1 MTRFWQVDLKTPV
14 EVGSRAILTLVEG
27 VESQLVMDRAIT
39 GLMERE
45 RSEVVVAAW
54 A

>member
-14 EVGSRAILTLVEG
+14 EVGSMAILTLVAGE
-27 VESQLVMDRAIT
+27 ESQLVMDSAIT
-39 GLMERE
+39 GLTERE
-45 RSEVVVAAW
+45 MSEDMVW